1 MSGQWSSKERC
12 RNLECGLRPG
22 GRGEPSHFGFS
33 IAEGGRRDDAS
44 GLLTSD
50 FGPRTSDCQIMR
62 ELIYV
67 PVIHVESDLGSIA
80 PVIDK
85 RSAEVCGRER
95 WEKHKKTV
103 ATFWDVIEEF
113 FKKLDAAGLKIYQD
127 GLMAEGKL
135 GLKIIREG
143 ARQGSRNHQIVLG
156 MIERG
161 GVIRKTEDI
170 ELLKEEYARIL
181 KLAQSKSLWERTTA
195 YIGYRFHKDRLM
207 EKRDKFIATTI
218 NETLKEEETGVL
230 FIGAFHDVIPHLAN
244 EIVVEEVKNRE
255 KVKDYFKILIS
266 GGDEKKFNEL
276 AEYLG
281 SVVSE

>member
-1 MSGQWSSKERC
+1 
-12 RNLECGLRPG
+12 
-22 GRGEPSHFGFS
+22 
-33 IAEGGRRDDAS
+33 
-44 GLLTSD
+44 
-50 FGPRTSDCQIMR
+50 MR

-80 PVIDK
+80 PAINK
-85 RSAEVCGRER
+85 RSAEVCGKER

-103 ATFWDVIEEF
+103 DTFWDVIEEF

-207 EKRDKFIATTI
+207 EKRDSFIAETI
-218 NETLKEEETGVL
+218 NETLKEKERGIL
-230 FIGAFHDVIPHLAN
+230 FIGTFHDVFSYLAAD
-244 EIVVEEVKNRE
+244 IEVKEVKSRE
-255 KVKDYFKILIS
+255 KVRDYFKMLIS
-266 GGDEKKFNEL
+266 GGNEEKFNQL
-276 AEYLG
+276 ADYLVQSTM
-281 SVVSE
+281 SVISDQWAVDLGHWPAP